1 MRTKRYY
8 PVVTALAIAV
18 FLGACTPPTINKE
31 TAKSNMT
38 VLATA
43 DRGYAYTM
51 KDFYDNLYRSRAKVE
66 GGYLTDA
73 EARWMLDSLIL
84 DSLTGFAA
92 DDLDLGKYYHDYW
105 SFKTRYSSVVTNEYF
120 ERNIASQITVDT
132 PEVLAYHKAHLDRY
146 TLHEQALADHIMASP
161 ITFKNGPDSVKY
173 RKMTPEELDSAV
185 REHIEHL
192 HRLIDSGMTFREVA
206 TKYSQ
211 DVTTKNEGGSMG
223 WVTRG
228 VYRPPFD
235 SVLFG
240 LKPGEYSKP
249 YRDQD
254 GWHILMLSDYLAAGP
269 TPMERPDFF
278 DQVKHAVIAEHQ
290 AELTRKIAD
299 SLSKGAD
306 IQINQ
311 MVLDTDVFLIPDS
324 LWCAVVNTT
333 DTVDVQM
340 IKTMDDAYRSR
351 YRINNTTPEMKRA
364 IIMGFATRLLM
375 YQAAQ
380 RDGLDTLQSI
390 REQRQQL
397 WHSIGKSL
405 LVRLWYDRMWRPSDS
420 AVADYYAKNPKQF
433 LVDKPLTVQQIV
445 TKDSATALFL
455 RDQAMSG
462 VDFMELA
469 REYYPGE
476 ASVREALAD
485 LGKIG
490 PRDVDSA
497 FYMTAYGT
505 NVGEV
510 SPPVKTKYGYHII
523 KVLER
528 NESKSLDNA
537 RIDIVKL
544 FTDKYRYDEMQKRR
558 AELGAKYHLRYRGRL
573 PRIFLEPVNYR
584 TR

>member
-1 MRTKRYY
+1 MRTKRFYLG
-8 PVVTALAIAV
+8 VIALVLAA

-43 DRGYAYTM
+43 DRGYALTV
-51 KDFYDNLYRSRAKVE
+51 KDFYDYLYRSRSKVD

-84 DSLTGFAA
+84 DTLTGFAA

-105 SFKTRYSSVVTNEYF
+105 TFKTRYTSIVTNEYF
-120 ERNIASQITVDT
+120 ERNIAAKISVDT
-132 PEVLAYHKAHLDRY
+132 AEVLAYHKAHVDRY
-146 TLHEQALADHIMASP
+146 TLHEQAMAYHIMASP
-161 ITFKNGPDSVKY
+161 ITFKSGPDSIMY
-173 RKMTPEELDSAV
+173 RKMTPEQLDDAV
-185 REHIEHL
+185 RGHIEHL
-192 HRLIDSGMTFREVA
+192 HRLIDSGMSFKEVA
-206 TKYSQ
+206 AKYSQ

-223 WVTRG
+223 WVTKG
-228 VYRPPFD
+228 VFRPPFD
-235 SVLFG
+235 SVLFA

-254 GWHILMLSDYLAAGP
+254 GWHILMLADYLPAGP
-269 TPMERPDFF
+269 TPMDRPAFF
-278 DQVKHAVIAEHQ
+278 DQVKHAVIGEHQ
-290 AELTRKIAD
+290 AELAKKIAD

-311 MVLDTDVFLIPDS
+311 MVLDTDVFLVPDS
-324 LWCAVVNTT
+324 LWCAVVNTV

-340 IKTMDDAYRSR
+340 IKTTDDAYRSR
-351 YRINNTTPEMKRA
+351 FRINNTTPEMKRA
-364 IIMGFATRLLM
+364 IITGYVNRLLM
-375 YQAAQ
+375 YQAAR
-380 RDGLDTLQSI
+380 RDGLDTLPDI
-390 REQRQQL
+390 RNQRQQL
-397 WHSIGKSL
+397 WHAAGKSL
-405 LVRLWYDRMWRPSDS
+405 LVRLWYDRAWRPSDS
-420 AVADYYAKNPKQF
+420 AIADYYAKHPNQF

-455 RDQAMSG
+455 RDQAMAG
-462 VDFMELA
+462 VDFMQLA
-469 REYYPGE
+469 KEYYPGE
-476 ASVREALAD
+476 PSVREALAD

-510 SPPVKTKYGYHII
+510 SPPVKSKYGYHII
-523 KVLER
+523 KVLAR
-528 NESKSLDNA
+528 NESKTLDNA
-537 RIDIVKL
+537 RIDIVKM
-544 FTDKYRYDEMQKRR
+544 FTDQYRYDEMQKRR
-558 AELGAKYHLRYRGRL
+558 AELSEKYHLRYRANPGK
-573 PRIFLEPVNYR
+573 IFLEPVNYR